1 MASKRV
7 LVVDDEECF
16 REWTEHVLANAGYEP
31 ATAVDGVDALSKYNS
46 ARSSAQPF
54 ELLITDLV
62 MPGMSGAE
70 LIGKV
75 VETEPFLT
83 LIVVS
88 GKQDAGSVRE
98 TLYAGSWE
106 FLQKP
111 CKKDELLAVV
121 KRAFEKAAI
130 LQAEAH
136 KYTVM
141 NSLINV
147 ERQQSQGR
155 R

>member
-16 REWTEHVLANAGYEP
+16 REWIEHVLAGAGYAP
-31 ATAVDGVDALSKYNS
+31 VTAVDGVEAFGKYNS
-46 ARSSAQPF
+46 ARSSTQPF

-62 MPGMSGAE
+62 MPGISGAE
-70 LIGKV
+70 LVGKV
-75 VETEPFLT
+75 VETEPFLP

-88 GKQDAGSVRE
+88 GKHDAESVRE